1 MAQIKRFSWTN
12 PNPAVARDLNVG
24 FTVAKIITIDVTN
37 GGSWM
42 WINGMGSGYSL
53 DVDAGTI
60 ATSNGF
66 TPLAESA
73 NYGASISGF
82 TNASP
87 GVITVD
93 DTGPAG
99 FAVGDTI
106 KVSSL
111 ADDGSAANS
120 LNGTFTIASL
130 TATTITLNEATNSGY
145 SAYVSGG
152 YVTRVSDVNGDPVPT
167 ENFARRGI
175 TVGTT
180 PVGAASAAMVAI
192 VEGEES
198 VV

>member
-1 MAQIKRFSWTN
+1 MAQIKTFSWTN
-12 PNPAVARDLNVG
+12 PNPAVARDLDVG
-24 FTVAKIITIDVTN
+24 FTVAEITTIDVTN
-37 GGSWM
+37 GGSWQWVTGM
-42 WINGMGSGYSL
+42 TNGYAL

-73 NYGASISGF
+73 NFGASISGF

-93 DTGPAG
+93 DTSVAG
-99 FAVGDTI
+99 FAAGDTI

-111 ADDGSAANS
+111 ADNGAAANS
-120 LNGTFTIASL
+120 LNGTYTIASL
-130 TATTITLNEATNSGY
+130 TATTITLTQATNSGY

-152 YVTRVSDVNGDPVPT
+152 FVTRVSDSSGTPIAT
-167 ENFARRGI
+167 ENFARRGM

-180 PVGAASAAMVAI
+180 PVGAASASMVAI
-192 VEGEES
+192 VKGSES

>member
-1 MAQIKRFSWTN
+1 MAQVKKFSWTN
-12 PNPAVARDLNVG
+12 PATAVARDLDVG
-24 FTVAKIITIDVTN
+24 FTVAKITTIDVTN

-42 WINGMGSGYSL
+42 WINGMGDGYVL
-53 DVDAGTI
+53 DVDSGAV

-66 TPLAESA
+66 TPLAENA
-73 NYGASISGF
+73 NYGAAISAF

-106 KVSSL
+106 KVVAV
-111 ADDGSAANS
+111 ADDGSTSNS
-120 LNGTFTIASL
+120 LNDQYTIASL
-130 TATTITLNEATNSGY
+130 TATAITLNENT
-145 SAYVSGG
+145 SADSVYVSGG
-152 YVTRVSDVNGDPVPT
+152 FVTRVSDVNGDPVPV

-180 PVGAASAAMVAI
+180 PVGANAAAMVAI